1 MANALKGLVK
11 DTAVYGLSSIL
22 GRFLNW
28 ALTPLYTRVL
38 VSTGEFGVQ
47 TNLYAW
53 TALLMAI
60 LTYGMETGFFRFVN
74 KEPNPQQVYST
85 TLISLGTTSSFFI
98 LLSLLFLSP
107 ISSLLGYADRSDLVA
122 MLVFIIAT
130 DAFMAIPFAYLRYK
144 NRPWRFATIKLT
156 FIALSIGLNLF
167 FFLLCPWIW
176 RVAPEAISWFYDP
189 EFGVGYI
196 FVSNL
201 ISNGVIFLMLL
212 PYILPAGWHFSSSLL
227 RRMLAYSLPLLLLG
241 IAGIFNQMAD
251 KILFPIILTDRAEA
265 EAQLGIYSA
274 CFKIAMVMV
283 MFTQAFR
290 YAYEPFVFNKGAGD
304 EAERRRSYALAMK
317 YFLIC
322 SLFVFVGVMAGMD
335 VLQYLV
341 GADYREGLKVVPLA
355 MWGELMMGVY
365 FNLSLWYKLVD
376 KTWWGALISSL
387 GCIFTIAIIC
397 WGVPRYSYMACAWA
411 SAISNTVMAVVCYLL
426 GQKYYKVEYE
436 LKNALFYFTIAAIAV
451 AIVALNHRYIAPV
464 MPSLMWVVNI
474 AVVGAFLFIII
485 KKDVP
490 LGAILQKIRR

>member
-85 TLISLGTTSSFFI
+85 TLISLGTTSSLFAV
-98 LLSLLFLSP
+98 LSLLFLMP
-107 ISSLLGYADRSDLVA
+107 ISSLLGYAERSELVA
-122 MLVFIIAT
+122 MLILIIAS
-130 DAFMAIPFAYLRYK
+130 DAFMAIPFAYLRHK

-167 FFLLCPWIW
+167 FFLVCPWLW
-176 RVAPEAISWFYDP
+176 RVAPEWIAWSYRP

-201 ISNGVIFLMLL
+201 IGNCVIFLMLL
-212 PYILPAGWHFSSSLL
+212 PHILPAGWHFSSALL

-251 KILFPIILTDRAEA
+251 KILFPIILSDRVEA

-290 YAYEPFVFNKGAGD
+290 YAYEPFVFNKREGD
-304 EAERRRSYALAMK
+304 DADKRRSYALAMK

-322 SLFVFVGVMAGMD
+322 SLFVFVGVVAGME
-335 VLQYLV
+335 VLQYIV
-341 GADYREGLKVVPLA
+341 GADYREGLRVVPLA

-376 KTWWGALISSL
+376 KTCWGALISSF
-387 GCIFTIAIIC
+387 GCLFTIAIIC
-397 WGVPRYSYMACAWA
+397 WGLPRYGYMACAWA
-411 SAISNTVMAVVCYLL
+411 SAVSNTVMALLCYCL
-426 GQKYYKVEYE
+426 GQKYYRVEYE
-436 LKNALFYFTIAAIAV
+436 LKNALFYFIIAGVAV
-451 AIVALNHRYIAPV
+451 AIIALNNRYIAPT
-464 MPSLMWVVNI
+464 MPLLMWAVNI

-490 LGAILQKIRR
+490 LMALLQRFRR

>member
-85 TLISLGTTSSFFI
+85 TLISLGTTSSLFA
-98 LLSLLFLSP
+98 LLSLLFLAP
-107 ISSLLGYADRSDLVA
+107 ISSLLGYANRSDLVA
-122 MLVFIIAT
+122 MLIFIIAT

-167 FFLLCPWIW
+167 FFLVCPWIW
-176 RVAPEAISWFYDP
+176 RVAPELISWFYDP

-201 ISNGVIFLMLL
+201 IGNGVIFLMLL
-212 PYILPAGWHFSSSLL
+212 PYILP
-227 RRMLAYSLPLLLLG
+227 
-241 IAGIFNQMAD
+241 GIFNQMAD
-251 KILFPIILTDRAEA
+251 KILFPIILTDRVEA

-290 YAYEPFVFNKGAGD
+290 YAYEPFVFNKREGD

-322 SLFVFVGVMAGMD
+322 SLFVFVGVMAGMEI
-335 VLQYLV
+335 LQYLV

-387 GCIFTIAIIC
+387 GCLFTIVIIC

-436 LKNALFYFTIAAIAV
+436 LKNALFYFIIAGIAV

-464 MPSLMWVVNI
+464 MPWLMWAVNI

-490 LGAILQKIRR
+490 LRAILQRIRR